1 MPYEGKVKKDM
12 ERGILMTSDD
22 INLQPTKIH
31 EKEYNDI
38 IKTLQ
43 YIEILWKELEL

>member
-1 MPYEGKVKKDM
+1 MMEKLKNI

-22 INLQPTKIH
+22 INLQPTEIH

-38 IKTLQ
+38 IKNLQ
-43 YIEILWKELEL
+43 NIEIL